1 VLRGASLTRGS
12 EASNGI
18 GASSGNDQSPAQ
30 QRSATPVKK
39 MILTATGFICL
50 AGGTY
55 FLTDAFGQDKPSRP
69 AAGAAKNAA
78 PAEDDQP
85 HRIGVVDIDYIFE
98 KYEKVKV
105 EMEEI
110 KAEIQATEEKL
121 KDMQKKGQE
130 QFVEYKEMKEGTPE
144 KKAKEEK
151 LTQLQA
157 LFDAKRKSFQNELK
171 REQAKL
177 QLTIYQ
183 EIQDAV
189 KVVANH
195 NNITLVV
202 KISRNDPGSTSDPA
216 RTQAMMG
223 QPCIFH
229 RKQDD
234 MTETVLNLMNKK
246 YLRENPEAANRV
258 TPAGN
263 EEPVIKKPKSGGT
276 AGGGGKVKNADG
288 KKAAD

>member
-1 VLRGASLTRGS
+1 
-12 EASNGI
+12 
-18 GASSGNDQSPAQ
+18 
-30 QRSATPVKK
+30 VKK
-39 MILTATGFICL
+39 LILTATGFICL

-55 FLTDAFGQDKPSRP
+55 FLSDVLGQEKASRP
-69 AAGAAKNAA
+69 AAGSVKNAA
-78 PAEDDQP
+78 PADDDQP

-110 KAEIQATEEKL
+110 KAEIQQTEDKL
-121 KDMQKKGQE
+121 KAMQKNGQE
-130 QFVEYKEMKEGTPE
+130 QYLEWKEMKDGTPE

-151 LTQLQA
+151 LTQMQA

-202 KISRNDPGSTSDPA
+202 KVSRNEPGSSSDPA

-234 MTETVLNLMNKK
+234 MTETVLSLMNKK
-246 YLRENPEAANRV
+246 YLKENPEAANRV
-258 TPAGN
+258 TPASN
-263 EEPVIKKPKSGGT
+263 EEPVIKKPKSTGA
-276 AGGGGKVKNADG
+276 AGGGSKVKNADG
-288 KKAAD
+288 NKDR

>member
-1 VLRGASLTRGS
+1 
-12 EASNGI
+12 
-18 GASSGNDQSPAQ
+18 
-30 QRSATPVKK
+30 

-55 FLTDAFGQDKPSRP
+55 FLTNAFGQDKPARTAAGQGKP
-69 AAGAAKNAA
+69 AAVAD
-78 PAEDDQP
+78 DDQP

-98 KYEKVKV
+98 KYKKVQV
-105 EMEEI
+105 EMDDI
-110 KAEIQATEEKL
+110 KNEIQETENKL
-121 KDMQKKGQE
+121 KQMQREGQE
-130 QFVEYKEMKEGTPE
+130 KYEEWKALKDGTPE

-151 LTQLQA
+151 LTQMQA

-195 NNITLVV
+195 NSITLVV
-202 KISRNDPGSTSDPA
+202 KISRSELGSTSDPA

-246 YLRENPEAANRV
+246 YLKENPDAENRA
-258 TPAGN
+258 TQAGAEEPAGR
-263 EEPVIKKPKSGGT
+263 PRPSGTTGGT
-276 AGGGGKVKNADG
+276 GSKKVKTADG
-288 KKAAD
+288 KKD